1 MNPLT
6 DRRFFIATEQDI
18 LDGRTTDVYFARTLE
33 ILKAKGLMDIRTA
46 AEITVSR
53 LPRDWKWGVYCGLE
67 EVLRLLEG
75 KDIDVWGLPEG
86 TLFPAR
92 TQSGIKL
99 PLMTIEGAYSQYCL
113 HETPLLGMLSHSSG
127 VATMAARCRV
137 AAGDLP
143 IFSFGVRRAHPAI
156 APMVDR
162 SSFIGGC
169 DGVSSIL
176 GAEMLGRPANGTMPH
191 ALIIMIGDSVEAF
204 KAFDEVMGPEVPRIV
219 LADTFSDEKTEAIA
233 AADAID
239 LYGVRLDT
247 PGSRRGDF
255 CDIVREVRW
264 ELDVRGH
271 KDVKLILSGG
281 LNEVTIPP
289 LVRAGASA
297 FGVGSSISSAPGID
311 FALDIVERDGAPVA
325 KRGKF
330 SGRKHLY
337 RCPDCMGFEVSMS
350 DNVPVCRD
358 CGREMVNAEVKL
370 MERGK
375 RIKPAET
382 PDAIRDR
389 VLKQLSRAVI

>member
-1 MNPLT
+1 MTTLRAPMLISSHPIRPAGGRDSMNPLT

-143 IFSFGVRRAHPAI
+143 IFS
-156 APMVDR
+156 
-162 SSFIGGC
+162 
-169 DGVSSIL
+169 
-176 GAEMLGRPANGTMPH
+176 
-191 ALIIMIGDSVEAF
+191 
-204 KAFDEVMGPEVPRIV
+204 
-219 LADTFSDEKTEAIA
+219 
-233 AADAID
+233 
-239 LYGVRLDT
+239 
-247 PGSRRGDF
+247 
-255 CDIVREVRW
+255 
-264 ELDVRGH
+264 
-271 KDVKLILSGG
+271 
-281 LNEVTIPP
+281 
-289 LVRAGASA
+289 
-297 FGVGSSISSAPGID
+297 
-311 FALDIVERDGAPVA
+311 
-325 KRGKF
+325 
-330 SGRKHLY
+330 
-337 RCPDCMGFEVSMS
+337 
-350 DNVPVCRD
+350 
-358 CGREMVNAEVKL
+358 
-370 MERGK
+370 
-375 RIKPAET
+375 
-382 PDAIRDR
+382 
-389 VLKQLSRAVI
+389 

>member
-289 LVRAGASA
+289 LVRAGLVAPSGLALPLASV
-297 FGVGSSISSAPGID
+297 FV
-311 FALDIVERDGAPVA
+311 VA
-325 KRGKF
+325 
-330 SGRKHLY
+330 
-337 RCPDCMGFEVSMS
+337 MGFGIVL
-350 DNVPVCRD
+350 PVLPFFL
-358 CGREMVNAEVKL
+358 A
-370 MERGK
+370 
-375 RIKPAET
+375 
-382 PDAIRDR
+382 R
-389 VLKQLSRAVI
+389 VLGAGENESIAWHTGLLTAAYMFSLFLFAPFWGRVLPRRRSPGAR